1 MDASSPVLRQIATE
15 SEAPPRVVPK
25 RKVYKG
31 AEILIEYLIKEK
43 VPYLFGVCGHGNIGF
58 LDAAADA
65 ASRIKTISVHHEQA
79 AGYMADAYYK
89 VRHEPVATY
98 TSCGPGSCNLPVALA
113 GAMMD
118 SSAFLAITGNVP
130 TTQFNRMPFQETG
143 RYFQGDFPSVIRPL
157 VKKSFQPTRVEM
169 LPLAVKQAF
178 GLLRTGRPGPVNIDV
193 PLNVFQETAEV
204 EIPDPDP
211 PVKQRFP
218 GELQALDRALELLL
232 AARRPVVLAG
242 QGGLIAEATEALLE
256 FLELVRIPVVTS
268 PNGKGTIAE
277 THELAFGAIGRNGPY
292 AANEAARNADVL
304 LALGCSF
311 DDRTTSA
318 WISGYTLTIPPTKLI
333 QIDNDPAEIGR
344 NYPVHLGIVGDIRAS
359 LEVMTRRARE
369 KLKSGTRTF
378 EDWVAQ
384 LRDCRAAW
392 DKYQAPLAESDQS
405 PLRPERLMQ
414 GLSRVVPENA
424 LFATD
429 VGVHHNWVV
438 QLWKARRPR
447 HLLQSWGFASM
458 GFATCGILGAKLAQ
472 PESPAVAVVGDGSFL
487 MTPHVLATAVEYD
500 IPVVWVVWNNHG
512 YCSIRD
518 MQLGMF
524 GKELAT
530 SFRKEKTGE
539 LYSPD
544 FAMLAR
550 SFGVESARV
559 ERAGDLEGV
568 LEAAIK
574 VNRPYLVEVP
584 VDRDIRPVG
593 TGTWALPPLA
603 HAEPNFRKLAALD
616 GKKS

>member
-1 MDASSPVLRQIATE
+1 MDTADAAPATPAASAGNPSRRTL
-15 SEAPPRVVPK
+15 
-25 RKVYKG
+25 KG
-31 AEILIEYLIKEK
+31 AEIIVEYLIREK

-58 LDAAADA
+58 LDAACSAAD
-65 ASRIKTISVHHEQA
+65 RIKAISVHHEQA

-89 VRHEPVATY
+89 VRHQPVATY

-169 LPLAVKQAF
+169 LPLAMKQAF
-178 GLLRTGRPGPVNIDV
+178 GLLRTGRPGPVNVDV
-193 PLNVFQETAEV
+193 PLNVFQESAEV
-204 EIPDPDP
+204 EVADPDP
-211 PVKQRFP
+211 AVRQRPP
-218 GELQALDRALELLL
+218 GDLAALDQALELLL
-232 AARRPVVLAG
+232 AAQRPLILAG
-242 QGGLIAEATEALLE
+242 QGMLIGEASAALLE
-256 FLELVRIPVVTS
+256 LLKLVRIPVVTS
-268 PNGKGTIAE
+268 PNGKGTLDE
-277 THELAFGAIGRNGPY
+277 THELAFGPIGRNGPY

-318 WISGYTLTIPPTKLI
+318 WISGYTLTIPPTRLI

-344 NYPVHLGIVGDIRAS
+344 NYPVHLGILGDVRAS
-359 LEVMTRRARE
+359 LEVLVRRAQE
-369 KLKSGTRTF
+369 KLRTPRTYDAW
-378 EDWVAQ
+378 ESR
-384 LRDCRAAW
+384 LRDCRTVWDDYQRPFAA
-392 DKYQAPLAESDQS
+392 ANQS
-405 PLRPERLMQ
+405 PLRPERLLQ

-424 LFATD
+424 IFATD

-472 PESPAVAVVGDGSFL
+472 PESPAIAVVGDGSFL
-487 MTPHVLATAVEYD
+487 MTPHILATAVEYD
-500 IPVVWVVWNNHG
+500 IPAVWVVWNNYG

-524 GKELAT
+524 GQELAT
-530 SFRKEKTGE
+530 SFRKDKTGE
-539 LYSPD
+539 LYNPD
-544 FAMLAR
+544 FVMLAR
-550 SFGVESARV
+550 AFGVEAARV
-559 ERAGDLEGV
+559 DRATDLEGV
-568 LEAAIK
+568 LETALKA
-574 VNRPYLVEVP
+574 NRPYLVEVP

-593 TGTWALPPLA
+593 TGTWSLPPLP
-603 HAEPNFRKLAALD
+603 HAEPNFRKLAGLD
-616 GKKS
+616 RQG

>member
-1 MDASSPVLRQIATE
+1 MDTPNPVVTE
-15 SEAPPRVVPK
+15 PAAKSGGAKPK
-25 RKVYKG
+25 TYKG
-31 AEILIEYLIKEK
+31 AEIMVEYLIKEK

-58 LDAAADA
+58 LDAACNAAD
-65 ASRIKTISVHHEQA
+65 RIKTISVHHEQA

-169 LPLAVKQAF
+169 LPLAIKQAF
-178 GLLRTGRPGPVNIDV
+178 GLLRTGRPGPVNLDV

-211 PVKQRFP
+211 LVKQRSP
-218 GELQALDRALELLL
+218 GDLHALEQALDLLL
-232 AARRPVVLAG
+232 GARRPVILVG
-242 QGGLIAEATEALLE
+242 QGGLIGEATEVLLE
-256 FLELVRIPVVTS
+256 FIKLVRIPVVTS
-268 PNGKGTIAE
+268 PNGKGTIDE
-277 THELAFGAIGRNGPY
+277 NHELAFGAIGRNGPY
-292 AANEAARNADVL
+292 AANEASSNADVI

-311 DDRTTSA
+311 DDRSTSA

-333 QIDNDPAEIGR
+333 QIDNDPSEIGR
-344 NYPVHLGIVGDIRAS
+344 NYPAHLGILGDIHAS
-359 LEVMTRRARE
+359 LEVLVRRAQE
-369 KLKSGTRTF
+369 KLKSTPKTF
-378 EDWVAQ
+378 DDWVAK
-384 LRDCRAAW
+384 LRDCRAIW
-392 DKYQAPLAESDQS
+392 DEYQAPFAGSEQV
-405 PLRPERLMQ
+405 PLRPERLMK

-472 PESPAVAVVGDGSFL
+472 PESPAIAVVGDGAFL
-487 MTPHVLATAVEYD
+487 MTPHILATAIEYD
-500 IPVVWVVWNNHG
+500 IPAVWVVWNNYG

-524 GKELAT
+524 GQELAT
-530 SFRKEKTGE
+530 SFMKDKTGE

-544 FAMLAR
+544 FVMLAR
-550 SFGVESARV
+550 SFGVEAARV
-559 ERAGDLEGV
+559 NRAGDLEGV
-568 LEAAIK
+568 LEIAIK
-574 VNRPYLVEVP
+574 SNRPYLVEVM
-584 VDRDIRPVG
+584 VDREIRPVG
-593 TGTWALPPLA
+593 TGTWSLPPLP
-603 HAEPNFRKLAALD
+603 HAEPNFRKLAGLD
-616 GKKS
+616 GKKG

>member
-1 MDASSPVLRQIATE
+1 MDIVNPAVQ
-15 SEAPPRVVPK
+15 EAPPAQTGDGGGKPRTM
-25 RKVYKG
+25 KG
-31 AEILIEYLIKEK
+31 ADIIVEYLIKEK

-58 LDAAADA
+58 LDAAYRAAD
-65 ASRIKTISVHHEQA
+65 RIKTISVHHEQA

-89 VRHEPVATY
+89 IRHEPVATY

-178 GLLRTGRPGPVNIDV
+178 GLLRTGRPGPVNLDV

-204 EIPDPDP
+204 TVPDPDP
-211 PVKQRFP
+211 RVKQRFP
-218 GELQALDRALELLL
+218 GDLQALDQALDLLI
-232 AARRPVVLAG
+232 AARRPVILAG
-242 QGGLIAEATEALLE
+242 QGALIGEASEALLA
-256 FLELVRIPVVTS
+256 FLKLLRIPVVTS
-268 PNGKGTIAE
+268 PNGKGTLDE
-277 THELAFGAIGRNGPY
+277 THELAMGAIGRNGPY

-311 DDRTTSA
+311 DDRATSA

-333 QIDNDPAEIGR
+333 QIDNDASEIGR
-344 NYPVHLGIVGDIRAS
+344 NYPVHLGILGDVRAS
-359 LEVMTRRARE
+359 LEVLVRRAQE
-369 KLKSGTRTF
+369 KLKSAKTCD
-378 EDWVAQ
+378 DWLAK
-384 LRDCRAAW
+384 LKECRAQW
-392 DKYQAPLAESDQS
+392 DKYQDPLAMIDSS
-405 PLRPERLMQ
+405 PLRPERLMK
-414 GLSRVVPENA
+414 GLARAVPESA
-424 LFATD
+424 IFATD

-472 PESPAVAVVGDGSFL
+472 PESPAIAVVGDGCFL
-487 MTPHVLATAVEYD
+487 MTPHILATAMEYD
-500 IPVVWVVWNNHG
+500 IPAVWVVWNNYG

-524 GKELAT
+524 GHELAT
-530 SFRKEKTGE
+530 SFQNDRTKE

-544 FAMLAR
+544 FVMLAR
-550 SFGVESARV
+550 SFGVDAARV
-559 ERAGDLEGV
+559 DRAADLEGV
-568 LEAAIK
+568 LETAIK
-574 VNRPYLVEVP
+574 ANRPYLVEVP
-584 VDRDIRPVG
+584 VERDIRPVG
-593 TGTWALPPLA
+593 TGTWALPPLP
-603 HAEPNFRKLAALD
+603 HAEPNFHKLAL
-616 GKKS
+616 GK

>member
-1 MDASSPVLRQIATE
+1 MDTPDKPVTQPAASIGK
-15 SEAPPRVVPK
+15 PK
-25 RKVYKG
+25 RKSYKG
-31 AEILIEYLIKEK
+31 AEIMVEYLIKEK

-58 LDAAADA
+58 LDAACNAAD
-65 ASRIKTISVHHEQA
+65 RIKTISVHHEQA

-89 VRHEPVATY
+89 VQHQPVATY

-169 LPLAVKQAF
+169 LPIAMKQAF

-193 PLNVFQETAEV
+193 PLNVFQESAEV
-204 EIPDPDP
+204 EVPDPDP
-211 PVKQRFP
+211 LVKQRSP
-218 GELQALDRALELLL
+218 GDLNALDQALDMLL
-232 AARRPVVLAG
+232 AAKRPVILVG
-242 QGGLIAEATEALLE
+242 QGGLIGEATNALLE
-256 FLELVRIPVVTS
+256 FLKLVRIPVVTS
-268 PNGKGTIAE
+268 PNGKGTIDE
-277 THELAFGAIGRNGPY
+277 TSEHSFGPIGRNGPY

-311 DDRTTSA
+311 DDRATSA

-333 QIDNDPAEIGR
+333 QIDNDATEIGR
-344 NYPVHLGIVGDIRAS
+344 NYPVSLGILGDIRAS
-359 LEVMTRRARE
+359 LEVLVRRAQD
-369 KLKSGTRTF
+369 KVKSKPKTYD
-378 EDWVAQ
+378 DWVAK
-384 LRDCRAAW
+384 LRDCKKIW
-392 DKYQAPLAESDQS
+392 DDYQKPYTESNQS
-405 PLRPERLMQ
+405 PLRPERLLQ

-472 PESPAVAVVGDGSFL
+472 PESPAIAVVGDGSFM
-487 MTPHVLATAVEYD
+487 MTPHILATAVEYD
-500 IPVVWVVWNNHG
+500 IPAVWVVWNNYG

-524 GKELAT
+524 GQELAT
-530 SFRKEKTGE
+530 SFQIDKTKK
-539 LYSPD
+539 LFSTD
-544 FAMLAR
+544 FVMLAR
-550 SFGVESARV
+550 SMGAQAARV
-559 ERAGDLEGV
+559 DRAADLEGA
-568 LEAAIK
+568 LEVAIK
-574 VNRPYLVEVP
+574 SNKPYLVEVP

-593 TGTWALPPLA
+593 TGTWVLPPLP
-603 HAEPNFRKLAALD
+603 HGEPNFRKLAGLD
-616 GKKS
+616 K

>member
-1 MDASSPVLRQIATE
+1 MDTPDQIVAQPAAKKNT
-15 SEAPPRVVPK
+15 PPHGAAK
-25 RKVYKG
+25 RKTYKG
-31 AEILIEYLIKEK
+31 AEIIVEYLIKEK
-43 VPYLFGVCGHGNIGF
+43 VPYLFGVCGHGNIGL
-58 LDAAADA
+58 LDAACSAAD
-65 ASRIKTISVHHEQA
+65 RIKTISVHHEQA

-130 TTQFNRMPFQETG
+130 TSQFNRMPFQETG

-169 LPLAVKQAF
+169 LPIAMKQAF

-193 PLNVFQETAEV
+193 PLNVFQESAEV
-204 EIPDPDP
+204 EVPDPDP
-211 PVKQRFP
+211 LVKQRSP
-218 GELQALDRALELLL
+218 GDLNALAQVLDLLL
-232 AARRPVVLAG
+232 AAKRPVILVG
-242 QGGLIAEATEALLE
+242 QGGLIGEATAVLLD
-256 FLELVRIPVVTS
+256 FIRLLRIPVVTS
-268 PNGKGTIAE
+268 PNGKGTIDE

-311 DDRTTSA
+311 DDRATSA
-318 WISGYTLTIPPTKLI
+318 WISGYTLTIPPTRLI
-333 QIDNDPAEIGR
+333 QIDNDPSEIGR
-344 NYPVHLGIVGDIRAS
+344 NYPVHLGILGDIRAS
-359 LEVMTRRARE
+359 LEVLVRRAQE
-369 KLKSGTRTF
+369 KVESKPKTYD
-378 EDWVAQ
+378 DWITK
-384 LRDCRAAW
+384 LRACKKVW
-392 DKYQAPLAESDQS
+392 DDYQKPFTVSDQS
-405 PLRPERLMQ
+405 PLRPERLLQ

-424 LFATD
+424 LFASD

-472 PESPAVAVVGDGSFL
+472 PESPAIAVVGDGSFL
-487 MTPHVLATAVEYD
+487 MTPHILATAMEYD
-500 IPVVWVVWNNHG
+500 IPAVWVVWNNFG

-524 GKELAT
+524 GRELAT
-530 SFRKEKTGE
+530 SFQIDKTKQ

-544 FAMLAR
+544 FTMLAR
-550 SFGVESARV
+550 SFGVESKRV
-559 ERAGDLEGV
+559 DRAGDLEGI
-568 LEAAIK
+568 LETAIK
-574 VNRPYLVEVP
+574 ANRPYLVEVP

-593 TGTWALPPLA
+593 TGTWSLPPIPHGA
-603 HAEPNFRKLAALD
+603 PNFRKLAGLD
-616 GKKS
+616 K

>member
-1 MDASSPVLRQIATE
+1 MDTADTTRSQGSATNH
-15 SEAPPRVVPK
+15 APGAGK
-25 RKVYKG
+25 RARKSLKG
-31 AEILIEYLIKEK
+31 AEIIVEYLIKEK

-58 LDAAADA
+58 LDAACTAAD
-65 ASRIKTISVHHEQA
+65 RIKTISVHHEQA

-89 VRHEPVATY
+89 IRHQPVATY

-169 LPLAVKQAF
+169 LPLAMKQAF

-204 EIPDPDP
+204 EVPDPDP
-211 PVKQRFP
+211 LVRQGSP
-218 GELQALDRALELLL
+218 GDLNALDQALDLLL
-232 AARRPVVLAG
+232 AARRPVILVG
-242 QGGLIAEATEALLE
+242 QGGLIGEATEALLA
-256 FLELVRIPVVTS
+256 FLKLMRIPVVTS
-268 PNGKGTIAE
+268 PNGKGTIDE
-277 THELAFGAIGRNGPY
+277 TSELAFGPIGRNGPY

-311 DDRTTSA
+311 DDRATSA
-318 WISGYTLTIPPTKLI
+318 WINGYTLTIPPTRLI
-333 QIDNDPAEIGR
+333 QIDNDPSEIGR
-344 NYPVHLGIVGDIRAS
+344 NYPVHLGILGDIRAS
-359 LEVMTRRARE
+359 LEVLVRSAQE
-369 KLKSGTRTF
+369 KLKVPKTYN
-378 EDWVAQ
+378 DWVAR
-384 LRDCRAAW
+384 LRDCKKAW
-392 DKYQAPLAESDQS
+392 DDYQAPFAVSDQS

-424 LFATD
+424 IFATD

-438 QLWKARRPR
+438 QLWKARRQR

-472 PESPAVAVVGDGSFL
+472 PESPAIAVVGDGSFL
-487 MTPHVLATAVEYD
+487 MTPHILATAMEYD
-500 IPVVWVVWNNHG
+500 IPAVWVVWNNYG

-524 GKELAT
+524 GQELAT
-530 SFRKEKTGE
+530 SFQKDKTKE
-539 LYSPD
+539 LYSAD
-544 FAMLAR
+544 FTMLAR
-550 SFGVESARV
+550 SFGVEAARV
-559 ERAGDLEGV
+559 DRAGDLEGV
-568 LEAAIK
+568 LETAIK
-574 VNRPYLVEVP
+574 ANKPYLVEVP

-593 TGTWALPPLA
+593 TGTWSLPPFP
-603 HAEPNFRKLAALD
+603 HAEPNFRKLAGLD
-616 GKKS
+616 DKKS

>member
-1 MDASSPVLRQIATE
+1 MDTPDQVV
-15 SEAPPRVVPK
+15 APPAAHQDTPPREGAK
-25 RKVYKG
+25 RKTYKG
-31 AEILIEYLIKEK
+31 AEIMVEYLIKEK

-58 LDAAADA
+58 LDAAASA
-65 ASRIKTISVHHEQA
+65 ADRIKTISVHHEQA

-169 LPLAVKQAF
+169 LPIAMKQAF

-193 PLNVFQETAEV
+193 PLNVFQESAAVEV
-204 EIPDPDP
+204 PDPDP
-211 PVKQRFP
+211 PVRQRSP
-218 GELQALDRALELLL
+218 GDLNALGQALDLLL
-232 AARRPVVLAG
+232 AAKRPVILLG
-242 QGGLIAEATEALLE
+242 QGGLIGEATAALLE
-256 FLELVRIPVVTS
+256 FIKLLRVPVVTS
-268 PNGKGTIAE
+268 PNGKGSLDE

-311 DDRTTSA
+311 DDRATSA

-333 QIDNDPAEIGR
+333 QIDNDPSEIGR
-344 NYPVHLGIVGDIRAS
+344 NYPMHLGILGDIRAS
-359 LEVMTRRARE
+359 LEVLVQRARE
-369 KLKSGTRTF
+369 KIASKPRTYD
-378 EDWVAQ
+378 DWIAR
-384 LRDCRAAW
+384 LRDCKKAW
-392 DKYQAPLAESDQS
+392 DDYQQPFTESDQS
-405 PLRPERLMQ
+405 PLRPERLLK

-472 PESPAVAVVGDGSFL
+472 PESPAIAVVGDGSFL
-487 MTPHVLATAVEYD
+487 MTPHILLTAKEYD
-500 IPVVWVVWNNHG
+500 IPAVWVVWNNYG

-524 GKELAT
+524 GQELAT
-530 SFRKEKTGE
+530 SFQIDKTKK
-539 LYSPD
+539 LFSTD
-544 FAMLAR
+544 FVMLAR
-550 SFGVESARV
+550 SMGVDAARV
-559 ERAGDLEGV
+559 DRAGDLEGI
-568 LEAAIK
+568 LDAAIK
-574 VNRPYLVEVP
+574 ANKPYLVEVP
-584 VDRDIRPVG
+584 VDREIRPVG
-593 TGTWALPPLA
+593 TGTWALPPFP
-603 HAEPNFRKLAALD
+603 HAEPNFRKLAGLD
-616 GKKS
+616 GK

>member
-1 MDASSPVLRQIATE
+1 MDTPNPVVTE
-15 SEAPPRVVPK
+15 PAAKSGGAKPK
-25 RKVYKG
+25 TYKG
-31 AEILIEYLIKEK
+31 AEIMVEYLIKEK

-58 LDAAADA
+58 LDAACNAAD
-65 ASRIKTISVHHEQA
+65 RIKTISVHHEQA

-169 LPLAVKQAF
+169 LPLAIKQAF
-178 GLLRTGRPGPVNIDV
+178 GLLRTGRPGPVNLDV

-211 PVKQRFP
+211 LVKQRSP
-218 GELQALDRALELLL
+218 GDLHALEQALDLLL
-232 AARRPVVLAG
+232 GARRPVILVG
-242 QGGLIAEATEALLE
+242 QGGLIGEATEVLLE
-256 FLELVRIPVVTS
+256 FIKLVRIPVVTS
-268 PNGKGTIAE
+268 PNGKGTLAE

-292 AANEAARNADVL
+292 AANEASSNADVI

-311 DDRTTSA
+311 DDRSTSA

-333 QIDNDPAEIGR
+333 QIDNDPSEIGR
-344 NYPVHLGIVGDIRAS
+344 NYPAHLGILGDIHAS
-359 LEVMTRRARE
+359 LEVLVRRAQE
-369 KLKSGTRTF
+369 KLKSTPKTF
-378 EDWVAQ
+378 DDWVAK
-384 LRDCRAAW
+384 LRECRALW
-392 DKYQAPLAESDQS
+392 DKYQAPFAGSEQV
-405 PLRPERLMQ
+405 PLRPERLMK

-472 PESPAVAVVGDGSFL
+472 PESPAIAVVGDGAFL
-487 MTPHVLATAVEYD
+487 MTPHILATAIEYD
-500 IPVVWVVWNNHG
+500 IPAVWVVWNNYG

-524 GKELAT
+524 GQELAT
-530 SFRKEKTGE
+530 SFMKDKTGE

-544 FAMLAR
+544 FVMLAR
-550 SFGVESARV
+550 SFGVEAARV
-559 ERAGDLEGV
+559 NRAGDLEGV
-568 LEAAIK
+568 LEIAIK
-574 VNRPYLVEVP
+574 SNRPYLVEVM
-584 VDRDIRPVG
+584 VDREIRPVG
-593 TGTWALPPLA
+593 TGTWSLPPLP
-603 HAEPNFRKLAALD
+603 HAEPNFRKLAGLD
-616 GKKS
+616 GKKG

>member
-1 MDASSPVLRQIATE
+1 MDTPNPVV
-15 SEAPPRVVPK
+15 APPAVKSGAAK
-25 RKVYKG
+25 RKTFKG
-31 AEILIEYLIKEK
+31 AEIMVEYLIKEK
-43 VPYLFGVCGHGNIGF
+43 LPYLFGVCGHGNIGF
-58 LDAAADA
+58 LDAACSAAD
-65 ASRIKTISVHHEQA
+65 RIKTISVHHEQA

-169 LPLAVKQAF
+169 LPLAMKQAF
-178 GLLRTGRPGPVNIDV
+178 GLLRTGRPGPVNVDV
-193 PLNVFQETAEV
+193 PLNVFQESAEV

-211 PVKQRFP
+211 LVKQRPP
-218 GELQALDRALELLL
+218 GDLGALGQTLDLLL
-232 AARRPVVLAG
+232 AAKRPVILVG
-242 QGGLIAEATEALLE
+242 QGGLIGEATGVLLE
-256 FLELVRIPVVTS
+256 FLKLVRIPVVTS
-268 PNGKGTIAE
+268 PNGKGTLDE
-277 THELAFGAIGRNGPY
+277 TSQLSFGAIGRNGPY

-311 DDRTTSA
+311 DDRATSA
-318 WISGYTLTIPPTKLI
+318 WIPGYTLTIPPTKLI

-344 NYPVHLGIVGDIRAS
+344 NYPAHLGILGDIKAS
-359 LEVMTRRARE
+359 LEVLTRQAQE
-369 KLKSGTRTF
+369 KLKLSPKTF
-378 EDWVAQ
+378 DDWTAK
-384 LRDCRAAW
+384 LRDCKKAW
-392 DKYQAPLAESDQS
+392 DKYQKPFTESAQS

-487 MTPHVLATAVEYD
+487 MTPHILATAIEYG
-500 IPVVWVVWNNHG
+500 IPAVWVVWNNYG

-524 GKELAT
+524 GQELAT
-530 SFRKEKTGE
+530 SFQIDKTKK

-544 FAMLAR
+544 FVMLAR
-550 SFGVESARV
+550 SFGVDAARV

-568 LEAAIK
+568 LETAIK
-574 VNRPYLVEVP
+574 ANKPYLVEVI

-593 TGTWALPPLA
+593 TGTWSLPPFA
-603 HAEPNFRKLAALD
+603 HAEPNFRKLAGLD
-616 GKKS
+616 HKSG